1 MSTFALENNQ
11 EKMEKSENRMTYW
24 IDIADYD
31 LT

>member
-11 EKMEKSENRMTYW
+11 EKMEKSEDRMTYW

>member
-1 MSTFALENNQ
+1 MSTFSLENNQ
-11 EKMEKSENRMTYW
+11 EKMEKSEDRMTYW

>member
-1 MSTFALENNQ
+1 MSTFTLENNQ
-11 EKMEKSENRMTYW
+11 EKMEKSEDRMTYW

>member
-1 MSTFALENNQ
+1 MSTFVLENNQ
-11 EKMEKSENRMTYW
+11 EKMEKSEDRMTYW